1 MIEHIIAED
10 IAPPFGNYSHAVTI
24 PPGARVLELAG
35 QVGVRPDGSVPEG
48 AEAQTEVI
56 FANIE
61 RILAK
66 AGMAL
71 SDLVKLNVFVVSR
84 EDLAAV
90 RAVRN
95 RLIATPAPALSLV
108 LVAGLGQESW
118 RVELDG
124 TAARVEAPGA

>member
-1 MIEHIIAED
+1 MLKQVIAED
-10 IAPPFGNYSHAVTI
+10 IAPPFGNYNHAVEI
-24 PPGARVLELAG
+24 PAGARVLELAG
-35 QVGVRPDGSVPEG
+35 QVGCRPDGSVPEG

-61 RILAK
+61 RVLAK

-95 RLIATPAPALSLV
+95 RLIGTPAPALSLV

-118 RVELDG
+118 RVEIDG
-124 TAARVEAPGA
+124 TAARVEAPGT